1 MGESY
6 FLKRGGAQAD
16 MPIALSDYAM
26 ICARVPSGCECIC
39 AKAGERLS
47 AENVPGLA
55 AFAVPSSGP
64 WTVTITDGTRGKS
77 GLCEISGLGEVR
89 AIQISYSA
97 NPAATEA
104 GTILSAQ
111 NGLKSGYTI
120 GGSASMSG
128 KAIRESGSG
137 GFWLSPAI
145 DLSSYS
151 LLTVTGYLR
160 AGGTERSRICL
171 GSNSAKV
178 YDPAQTP
185 DMTAMWMGGVNTL
198 YTATL
203 SVSALSGS
211 YYIGSTAVGNNLE
224 ITGIILS

>member
-6 FLKRGGAQAD
+6 FLKRGGISTSA
-16 MPIALSDYAM
+16 PIAVSDYAM
-26 ICARVPSGCECIC
+26 ICARVPSGCRCLC
-39 AKAGERLS
+39 ARAGESLS

-77 GLCEISGLGEVR
+77 GQCDISGLGEVR

-97 NPAATEA
+97 NPVATDA

-111 NGLKSGYTI
+111 SGLKSGYTI
-120 GGSASMSG
+120 SGNVSMNG
-128 KAIRESGSG
+128 NAVRENGTG
-137 GFWLSPAI
+137 GFWI
-145 DLSSYS
+145 NQTVDLSNWS

-160 AGGTERSRICL
+160 SDGASRSRICL
-171 GSNSAKV
+171 GSSSAKV

-185 DMTAMWMGGVNTL
+185 DMTAVWMGGVNVL

>member
-6 FLKRGGAQAD
+6 FLKRGGTQAD
-16 MPIALSDYAM
+16 APIAVSDYAM
-26 ICARVPSGCECIC
+26 ICARVPSGCQCLC
-39 AKAGERLS
+39 AKAGESFS
-47 AENVPGLA
+47 AENVPGIA

-97 NPAATEA
+97 NPVATDA
-104 GTILSAQ
+104 GTILSSQ
-111 NGLKSGYTI
+111 SGLKSGYTI
-120 GGSASMSG
+120 SGNVSMNG
-128 KAIRESGSG
+128 NAVRESGAG
-137 GFWLSPAI
+137 GFWI
-145 DLSSYS
+145 NQMVDVTNWS

-160 AGGTERSRICL
+160 SGGAARSRICL
-171 GSNSAKV
+171 GKTSANV

-185 DMTAMWMGGVNTL
+185 DFTAVWMGGANVL

-211 YYIGSTAVGNNLE
+211 YYIGASSVGNNLE

>member
-6 FLKRGGAQAD
+6 FLKRGGTQAD
-16 MPIALSDYAM
+16 APIAVSNYAM
-26 ICARVPSGCECIC
+26 ICARVPSGCRCLC
-39 AKAGERLS
+39 AKAGESLN

-77 GLCEISGLGEVR
+77 GLCEISGLGEVK

-97 NPAATEA
+97 NPVATEA

-111 NGLKSGYTI
+111 SGLKSGYTL
-120 GGSASMSG
+120 GGSAAMSG
-128 KAIRESGSG
+128 QAIRESGAG
-137 GFWLSPAI
+137 GFWINQAV
-145 DLSSYS
+145 DVSSWS

-160 AGGTERSRICL
+160 SGGTTRSRICL
-171 GSNSAKV
+171 GTSSAKV
-178 YDPAQTP
+178 YDPAQIP
-185 DMTAMWMGGVNTL
+185 DMTAVWMGGVNVL

-203 SVSALSGS
+203 SVSALTGS
-211 YYIGSTAVGNNLE
+211 YYIGSSAVGNNLE
-224 ITGIILS
+224 ITEIILS